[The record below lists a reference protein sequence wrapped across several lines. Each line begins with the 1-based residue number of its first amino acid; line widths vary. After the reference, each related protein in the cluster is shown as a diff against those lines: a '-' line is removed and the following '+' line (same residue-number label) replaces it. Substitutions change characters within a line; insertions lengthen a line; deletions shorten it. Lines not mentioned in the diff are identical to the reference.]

1 MFYVNTIVVPRWW
14 MMMKKDEN
22 EGGNKQE
29 ISQYFIFTENKL
41 VVNNYA
47 YMHWLCKLYA

>member
-1 MFYVNTIVVPRWW
+1 MFYVNAIVVPRWW

-29 ISQYFIFTENKL
+29 MSCFSNKTPNIL
-41 VVNNYA
+41 FSVKII
-47 YMHWLCKLYA
+47 L